1 MSGVGVPS
9 LSRPTTVTRPPAVYA
24 PTVHPY
30 LISETV
36 GVRPRPPPG
45 RGRRRREP
53 GREPVRRGHVT
64 PTAPAAVI
72 VMAAGKGTRMRSVT
86 PKVLHRIGGRSLVDH
101 AVTAARGL
109 EPQGAVGRPAGGP
122 GVREQG
128 TGRAVQIG
136 QQEEGQDGDE
146 HQAGA
151 VNEETSDESGRGT
164 CRGDV
169 PHDEQSGSGG
179 EWGVVHEAIH
189 LDPRG
194 RAGTDRQHRTCEQL
208 QSAPTPRCGAPG
220 DDGMWELSPSGT
232 AHRASL
238 PNITIE

>member
-9 LSRPTTVTRPPAVYA
+9 LSRPTAVTRSPVGYA

-45 RGRRRREP
+45 RGRRRRGP
-53 GREPVRRGHVT
+53 GHEPVRRGHVT

-109 EPQGAVGRPAGGP
+109 EPQHLVVVVRHERDAVIAHPTMA
-122 GVREQG
+122 
-128 TGRAVQIG
+128 
-136 QQEEGQDGDE
+136 EGLNI
-146 HQAGA
+146 
-151 VNEETSDESGRGT
+151 V
-164 CRGDV
+164 
-169 PHDEQSGSGG
+169 
-179 EWGVVHEAIH
+179 
-189 LDPRG
+189 LD
-194 RAGTDRQHRTCEQL
+194 
-208 QSAPTPRCGAPG
+208 
-220 DDGMWELSPSGT
+220 
-232 AHRASL
+232 SL
-238 PNITIE
+238 G